1 MDSRKTNGWKSSR
14 AKSTRALGR
23 QPATTHSEWP
33 SDTSQTWL
41 VAVPAVL
48 AHVSV
53 RSSTLVLPLEQS
65 CLALGLPTAVDAFTA
80 QVSQPRAAQL
90 STTQQLPL
98 KINAFIACSIDCAW
112 LDADGIG
119 GLHWPLG
126 EALPPPKGSAATQVA
141 RASARKALVQVG
153 VRRTEASARALR
165 LPWLCICGCSL
176 PMLVVLRLVSAG
188 ANAAA
193 SGCSAHATRESS
205 ACQSSLRQ
213 SPSPSSTTPMR

>member
-1 MDSRKTNGWKSSR
+1 MEKQKNQRLEVEQTKVN
-14 AKSTRALGR
+14 TRTR
-23 QPATTHSEWP
+23 PPTTHSEWP
-33 SDTSQTWL
+33 SDSSQTWL

-126 EALPPPKGSAATQVA
+126 EALPPPKAEGSAATQVA
-141 RASARKALVQVG
+141 RASAPKALAQVG

-165 LPWLCICGCSL
+165 LP
-176 PMLVVLRLVSAG
+176 
-188 ANAAA
+188 
-193 SGCSAHATRESS
+193 
-205 ACQSSLRQ
+205 
-213 SPSPSSTTPMR
+213 

>member
-1 MDSRKTNGWKSSR
+1 MWRSGKTNGWKSSK

-23 QPATTHSEWP
+23 HKHSEWP

-65 CLALGLPTAVDAFTA
+65 RLALGLPTAVDAFTA

-126 EALPPPKGSAATQVA
+126 EALPPPKAEGSAATQVA
-141 RASARKALVQVG
+141 RASAPKALAQVG

-165 LPWLCICGCSL
+165 LP
-176 PMLVVLRLVSAG
+176 
-188 ANAAA
+188 
-193 SGCSAHATRESS
+193 
-205 ACQSSLRQ
+205 
-213 SPSPSSTTPMR
+213 

>member
-1 MDSRKTNGWKSSR
+1 M
-14 AKSTRALGR
+14 
-23 QPATTHSEWP
+23 
-33 SDTSQTWL
+33 
-41 VAVPAVL
+41 AVPAVL

-126 EALPPPKGSAATQVA
+126 EALPPPKAPPRPSLLELRPEKLWCRWAYAG
-141 RASARKALVQVG
+141 
-153 VRRTEASARALR
+153 RRRRREL
-165 LPWLCICGCSL
+165 CGCRSCAFAAVHFRCWWCCVWFQPARTL
-176 PMLVVLRLVSAG
+176 LRVAALLMPRERA
-188 ANAAA
+188 APAKAA
-193 SGCSAHATRESS
+193 SGRARVPPVR
-205 ACQSSLRQ
+205 LR
-213 SPSPSSTTPMR
+213 

>member
-1 MDSRKTNGWKSSR
+1 MREIYCGGEQDAALWKAEKPTAGSR
-14 AKSTRALGR
+14 AEQSQHAHSA
-23 QPATTHSEWP
+23 ATTHSEWP

-65 CLALGLPTAVDAFTA
+65 CLALGLPTTVDAFTA

-112 LDADGIG
+112 LNADGIG

-126 EALPPPKGSAATQVA
+126 EALPPPKAEGSAATQVA
-141 RASARKALVQVG
+141 RASAPKALVQVG

-165 LPWLCICGCSL
+165 LP
-176 PMLVVLRLVSAG
+176 
-188 ANAAA
+188 
-193 SGCSAHATRESS
+193 
-205 ACQSSLRQ
+205 
-213 SPSPSSTTPMR
+213 